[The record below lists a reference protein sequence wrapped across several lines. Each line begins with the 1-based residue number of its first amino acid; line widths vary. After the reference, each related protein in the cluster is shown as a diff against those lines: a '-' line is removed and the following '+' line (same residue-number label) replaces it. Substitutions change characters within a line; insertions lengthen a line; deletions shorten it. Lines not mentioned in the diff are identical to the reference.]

1 MRRTTLTALFGL
13 VLVLTFG
20 VPARADG
27 WVSDAWI
34 TAKAKI
40 ALLTT
45 QGLTATD
52 VSVDTLDG
60 HVSLYGKVPAASDQK
75 TAEAAV
81 KQIDGVKSVKN
92 LLQVVPP
99 EKAAAVEATDAAIR
113 SAVEAALAGD
123 RGLAGTKITVTS
135 VTNGVVLL
143 GGIAASSAEH
153 LRALE
158 IARNARGVRRVETDV
173 TTAANDEALD
183 IWSSRELRQDGRGV
197 LDVASD
203 LWLTAETRLRLIAD
217 PRVPAPDISV
227 DCRDQTVTLFGA
239 VPSAQAK
246 KAADDVARAVQ
257 GVREVRNELQV
268 VPPRKRAT
276 VEAHDAELAQKVT
289 AAIFSRPE
297 MNRAS
302 ISVDVKNGFA
312 RLSGTVPSQQHR
324 VFAASAAREVPGVR
338 AVAEDLRVT
347 SLTETTPEREGAPR
361 NGAGAPAGS

>member
-1 MRRTTLTALFGL
+1 VRRATLATLFAL
-13 VLVLTFG
+13 VLALTFG
-20 VPARADG
+20 APARADG

-52 VSVDTLDG
+52 VSVDTLAG
-60 HVSLYGKVPAASDQK
+60 HVSLHGKVPAASDKQ
-75 TAEAAV
+75 TAEEAV
-81 KQIDGVKSVKN
+81 KQIDGVRSVKN
-92 LLQVVPP
+92 LLQIVPP
-99 EKAAAVEATDAAIR
+99 EHAAAVEATDATVR
-113 SAVEAALAGD
+113 SAVEAALAAD
-123 RGLAGTKITVTS
+123 RGLAGTAITVTS

-143 GGIAASSAEH
+143 GGTAANSAEH

-158 IARNARGVRRVETDV
+158 MVRRVRGVRRVETNV
-173 TTAANDEALD
+173 ATAANDASLD
-183 IWSSRELRQDGRGV
+183 IWSRRELRQDGRGV

-203 LWLTAETRLRLIAD
+203 LWLSAETRLRLIAD

-239 VPSAQAK
+239 VPSGEAK
-246 KAADDVARAVQ
+246 KAAEDDARAVE
-257 GVREVRNELQV
+257 GVREVRNEIQV
-268 VPPRKRAT
+268 VPATKRAKT
-276 VEAHDAELAQKVT
+276 DARDAELAQNVT

-302 ISVDVKNGFA
+302 ISVDVKNGVV

-324 VFAASAAREVPGVR
+324 IFAASAAREVPGVR
-338 AVAEDLRVT
+338 AVTEDLRI
-347 SLTETTPEREGAPR
+347 SSITETAPEREAPAR
-361 NGAGAPAGS
+361 NGPAAPAGS

>member
-1 MRRTTLTALFGL
+1 MPRALFAL
-13 VLVLTFG
+13 VLALSVSA
-20 VPARADG
+20 PARAEG

-60 HVSLYGKVPAASDQK
+60 HVSLYGKVPAAPDK
-75 TAEAAV
+75 ATAEAAV
-81 KQIDGVKSVKN
+81 KKIDGVRSVKN
-92 LLQVVPP
+92 LLQIVPP
-99 EKAAAVEATDAAIR
+99 EHAAAVEATDAAVR
-113 SAVEAALAGD
+113 SAVEAALAAD
-123 RGLAGTKITVTS
+123 RGLPGTAIVVTS

-143 GGIAASSAEH
+143 GGNAASSAEH

-158 IARNARGVRRVETDV
+158 TARRVRGVRRVESNV
-173 TTAANDEALD
+173 STAANDASLD
-183 IWSSRELRQDGRGV
+183 IWSRRELRQDGRGV

-227 DCRDQTVTLFGA
+227 DSRDQVVTLFGA
-239 VPSAQAK
+239 VPSPQAK
-246 KAADDVARAVQ
+246 KAAESDAREVQ
-257 GVREVRNELQV
+257 GVREVRNELQI
-268 VPPRKRAT
+268 VPPKKRAT
-276 VEAHDAELAQKVT
+276 VEAHDAELVQKVT

-324 VFAASAAREVPGVR
+324 VFAATAAREVPGVR
-338 AVAEDLRVT
+338 AVTEDLRV
-347 SLTETTPEREGAPR
+347 SSITETAPERNSAPR
-361 NGAGAPAGS
+361 DGAARPAGG